1 MSNRLSSL
9 RAQARRSVAKIR
21 EEEKSG
27 APPARSSGPYL
38 PALGVY
44 GFGEIEPVILAALIT
59 EDPLLLIGASGTG
72 KTYLLNS
79 LSEALNLEHRHSRS
93 TTWWAFPIPIPR
105 GRRYGSS
112 KRRPPFGA
120 QNRS

>member
-1 MSNRLSSL
+1 MWPARATVGRQPSRCVCNLGGFFMSKRRSGL
-9 RAQARRSVAKIR
+9 RAKADQSAAETGEDAK
-21 EEEKSG
+21 SS
-27 APPARSSGPYL
+27 APPAGISSPYL

-79 LSEALNLEHRHSRS
+79 LSEA
-93 TTWWAFPIPIPR
+93 
-105 GRRYGSS
+105 
-112 KRRPPFGA
+112 
-120 QNRS
+120 